1 MKYYFRLMLRLLYLH
16 IIIITCIIYGFG
28 KSNVNHGK
36 MRNTFLPKLK
46 KYYH

>member
-16 IIIITCIIYGFG
+16 IIIITCIYGFG